1 MAIQK
6 KADKSKIKLDD
17 KAAEKFIA
25 DVSPVAE
32 KVAAGE
38 KPKKTPVAL
47 RFDAGLLANI
57 DAAASRKGI
66 SRNAWI
72 SFHCAEALENE

>member
-6 KADKSKIKLDD
+6 KSKSKTDE
-17 KAAEKFIA
+17 KAAEAFIRGSDA
-25 DVSPVAE
+25 TE
-32 KVAAGE
+32 QAAPTPT
-38 KPKKTPVAL
+38 KSTKTPVAL
-47 RFDAGLLANI
+47 RFDSSMLAKI
-57 DAAASRKGI
+57 DAAAKRKGI